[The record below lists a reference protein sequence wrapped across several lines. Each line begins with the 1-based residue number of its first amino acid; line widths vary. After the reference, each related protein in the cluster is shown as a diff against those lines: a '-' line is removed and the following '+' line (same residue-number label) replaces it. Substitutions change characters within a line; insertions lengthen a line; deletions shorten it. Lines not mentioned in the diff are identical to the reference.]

1 MLDLLNAYEN
11 HLIKVK
17 LASGNTVCSY
27 MRDLR
32 QYSAWIQ
39 QYEGLTVLT
48 ATQLNISSYLDY
60 LQQQG
65 KSSATISRTL
75 ASLKNFYQYAV
86 TTGFL

>member
-17 LASGNTVCSY
+17 MASGNTVSSY

-48 ATQLNISSYLDY
+48 ATQLNISS
-60 LQQQG
+60 
-65 KSSATISRTL
+65 
-75 ASLKNFYQYAV
+75 
-86 TTGFL
+86 